1 MSVSNPPMVKNR
13 KGRDLTGI
21 FLLNKDKSMSSN
33 YALQKVK
40 RIFNAKKAGHTGS
53 LDPLATGVLPI
64 CLGEATKFSNFFLN
78 ADKKYQVKL
87 VLGVETDTYDSEG
100 QIVAESSTKNI
111 SKSSIQVALKK
122 FKGNLRQVP
131 PMFSA
136 IKLKGKPLYK
146 YARQG
151 VSVERK
157 AREIC
162 IYDIKLLSFRQQEL
176 MEVELFLHVSK
187 GTYIRSFAHDL

>member
-1 MSVSNPPMVKNR
+1 M
-13 KGRDLTGI
+13 
-21 FLLNKDKSMSSN
+21 
-33 YALQKVK
+33 
-40 RIFNAKKAGHTGS
+40 
-53 LDPLATGVLPI
+53 
-64 CLGEATKFSNFFLN
+64 
-78 ADKKYQVKL
+78 

-100 QIVAESSTKNI
+100 QIVASKYKTY
-111 SKSSIQVALKK
+111 KSSIQVALKK
-122 FKGNLRQVP
+122 FEGNLRQVL

-187 GTYIRSFAHDL
+187 GTYIRSFAHDLGEYLAVCTCALHRTEVGQFTEKVQLSCLILNNQKKLVI

>member
-1 MSVSNPPMVKNR
+1 
-13 KGRDLTGI
+13 
-21 FLLNKDKSMSSN
+21 
-33 YALQKVK
+33 
-40 RIFNAKKAGHTGS
+40 
-53 LDPLATGVLPI
+53 
-64 CLGEATKFSNFFLN
+64 
-78 ADKKYQVKL
+78 
-87 VLGVETDTYDSEG
+87 
-100 QIVAESSTKNI
+100 
-111 SKSSIQVALKK
+111 
-122 FKGNLRQVP
+122 
-131 PMFSA
+131 MFSA

-187 GTYIRSFAHDL
+187 GTYIRSLVRDIAKNLNCAAVLSKLQRTVSANHSLEDAHEIENLNDKNIKKKIIDMGDALRCIDKIQCLPEIIDRIKKGQKIFMKEAELKSKYLRLFDENNEFLGILENSNGLVSPKRLISIEN